1 MVRPTKQIN
10 QTTIIII
17 SFPSQYQKVAQSGVT
32 CKTIEDSKSHPCSY
46 SYPDLTITTSS
57 LYIQEMAFNI
67 MVSPILNP
75 IFAETI
81 DPFNIYHYEN
91 SNMIQQS
98 VSSGTLEIQPNDMS
112 SASLSTSSLVVAA
125 NCTWTLSFTIS
136 QSLNSGSTI
145 ELITPVWNEGMSANY
160 SRYYCSG
167 FITCIGI
174 TGIV

>member
-1 MVRPTKQIN
+1 MARPTKLIN
-10 QTTIIII
+10 QTTILII
-17 SFPSQYQKVAQSGVT
+17 SFPSQFQGVAQSGVT
-32 CKTIEDSKSHPCSY
+32 CNTIEDSKSHNCTY
-46 SYPDLTITTSS
+46 SYPNLTITTSS
-57 LYIQEMAFNI
+57 EYMQEMSFNL

-75 IFAETI
+75 KFAETI

-91 SNMIQQS
+91 SNLIQQS
-98 VSSGTLEIQPNDMS
+98 VTSGTLEIQPKDMS
-112 SASLSTSSLVVAA
+112 SASLNTSSLVVAA

-167 FITCIGI
+167 SITCIGI